1 MFVGGLLWHLNFG
14 LQKLKAESSE
24 VSGLFYGRLEENA
37 ESSAI
42 MEVWFT
48 KFQKEAKA
56 LLGPLM

>member
-1 MFVGGLLWHLNFG
+1 MWHLNFG